1 MQLKQ
6 LSLVAAISALIFTTT
21 TNAVLGPIPIY
32 LNTEYRTDAPVI
44 GSISSTL
51 TFTESDIKATGANT
65 FLDFLATV
73 PSIALSNP
81 QGNVPGVFIRGGR
94 SEDTLFVL
102 DGVSMTSADSLNGAI
117 EYGLTTIPLNDIEK
131 IEIVKG
137 SGSVLYGSG
146 AITAVISIT
155 TKKGAD
161 GTRGTISVKFGTH
174 NSKTYALSASGGS
187 KDGYIRFSHNNHN
200 TDGINSQTGD
210 NTQESDSINNQS
222 TQITVGNEQINIS
235 YLKARNKTEYDG
247 WGGTNG
253 EELGDTKLTKVAAST
268 NKKFSNTWK
277 SKLSIAQTKS
287 SRDSGINAA
296 TIGDKYK
303 TTSITLF
310 NNVMLDEALLNIG
323 VSKIDNEN
331 TTRYKKMSTNNLF
344 VNWQKNINSIDVNS
358 GARYIKHNKFGKK
371 TVYNLGAAKLFDS
384 GFKLTASHATAFK
397 TPTLK
402 NLYGWNFAST
412 GNGYTSGGGNLE
424 LNPETSKN
432 TELGIEKEQD
442 WGILSAKIYNNKV
455 NDAIDWKADPTPDS
469 WNGQYINRDEL
480 TTKGVELSVNANL
493 SGYDIN
499 FTHNHNKSIIKDT
512 ATQAVKRPKNI
523 TNLVISRQYGK
534 FNSKAQVIKKSSHDI
549 DNLKGFTLLNL
560 STSYDINQQAKV
572 SLNVNNATDKKY
584 QTVNGYN
591 ELERTIEMSLIYN
604 F

>member
-1 MQLKQ
+1 MNIKQ
-6 LSLVAAISALIFTTT
+6 LSLAAAVSALTFTTA

-44 GSISSTL
+44 GSIASTL

-73 PSIALSNP
+73 PSVALSNP

-102 DGVSMTSADSLNGAI
+102 DGVSMTNADSLNGAI

-137 SGSVLYGSG
+137 AGSVLYGSG
-146 AITAVISIT
+146 AIAGVISIT

-253 EELGDTKLTKVAAST
+253 EELGDTKLTKVTASI
-268 NKKFSNTWK
+268 NKTFSNTWK

-303 TTSITLF
+303 TTNITLF
-310 NNVMLDEALLNIG
+310 NDIKIDEALLNIG

-331 TTRYKKMSTNNLF
+331 TTKYKKMSTNNLF
-344 VNWQKNINSIDVNS
+344 VNWQKNIKSIDVNA

-371 TVYNLGAAKLFDS
+371 TVYNLGAAKLLDS

-402 NLYGWNFAST
+402 NLYSWDFT
-412 GNGYTSGGGNLE
+412 GNTLYHGGNE
-424 LNPETSKN
+424 NLNPETSKN
-432 TELGIEKEQD
+432 TEIGIEKQHESGTVSIKFYQNKIRE
-442 WGILSAKIYNNKV
+442 GITTTGIYGVSGYSYV
-455 NDAIDWKADPTPDS
+455 NTDK
-469 WNGQYINRDEL
+469 L
-480 TTKGVELSVNANL
+480 TSKGAELSVNTNI
-493 SGYDIN
+493 SGYDIDFN
-499 FTHNHNKSIIKDT
+499 HTHNKNR
-512 ATQAVKRPKNI
+512 TQTVKRPKNI
-523 TNLVISRQYGK
+523 TSLTVNKQYHE
-534 FNSKAQVIKKSSHDI
+534 FNSKAQVIKKSSHDVAN
-549 DNLKGFTLLNL
+549 NLKDFTLLNL
-560 STSYDINQQAKV
+560 STSYDIDQQVKV
-572 SLNVNNATDKKY
+572 SINVNNATDKKY
-584 QTVNGYN
+584 QTINGYN
-591 ELERTIEMSLIYN
+591 ELERAIEMSLTYN

>member
-1 MQLKQ
+1 MNIKQ
-6 LSLVAAISALIFTTT
+6 LSLAAAVSALTLATTS
-21 TNAVLGPIPIY
+21 NAVLGPIPIY

-44 GSISSTL
+44 DSIASTL
-51 TFTESDIKATGANT
+51 SFDANDIKATGVST

-81 QGNVPGVFIRGGR
+81 QGNIPSVFIRGGR

-146 AITAVISIT
+146 AIAGVIAIT
-155 TKKGAD
+155 TKQDANGMH
-161 GTRGTISVKFGTH
+161 GIVSTKFGTH
-174 NSKTYALSASGGS
+174 NSKAYAISLSSGD
-187 KDGYIRFSHNNHN
+187 KDGYIRFYHNNYKTN
-200 TDGINSQTGD
+200 GIDAHADDDD
-210 NTQESDSINNQS
+210 NEKDSIKNQS
-222 TQITVGNEQINIS
+222 TQVKIGNERFNFS
-235 YLKARNKTEYDG
+235 YLDSRDETEYDMGVG
-247 WGGTNG
+247 WPSAYTNSEG
-253 EELGDTKLTKVAAST
+253 LSDTRLVKVALNT
-268 NKKFSNTWK
+268 NKTFSSTWK
-277 SKLSIAQTKS
+277 SKLSIAHTKS
-287 SRDSGINAA
+287 SRDSGENAT

-303 TTSITLF
+303 TTNLTLL
-310 NNVMLDEALLNIG
+310 NDIKIDKALLNIG
-323 VSKIDNEN
+323 ISKIDDKN
-331 TTRYKKMSTNNLF
+331 TTKNKKMSTKNLF
-344 VNWQKNINSIDVNS
+344 VNWQNRIESIDVNT
-358 GARYIKHNKFGKK
+358 GIRYIKHNKFGDQ
-371 TVYNLGAAKLFDS
+371 TVYNLQAAKHLNS
-384 GFKLTASHATAFK
+384 IIKLTTSHGTAFK

-402 NLYGWNFAST
+402 NLHGWNFTNDGAN
-412 GNGYTSGGGNLE
+412 NGGGGNFSLR
-424 LNPETSKN
+424 PETSQN
-432 TELGIEKEQD
+432 TEVGIESRYD
-442 WGILSAKIYNNKV
+442 WGTADIRFYSNKV
-455 NDAIDWKADPTPDS
+455 NDAIDWEGA
-469 WNGQYINRDEL
+469 GYININKL
-480 TTKGVELSVNANL
+480 STKGVELSVNTNL